1 MKRGLIILGIVMVM
15 AIIVVGLYQ
24 YNKPHRDIVSSTA
37 DYELSADELYNEFEG
52 DVETA
57 SGKYADKVITF
68 SGIISNV
75 QQNQAGGISILLKG
89 QKGSVNCE
97 IDPAISLNVES
108 LLKNTSVKIKGLC
121 VGYDDLL
128 QELQFKKCN
137 IIQ

>member
-1 MKRGLIILGIVMVM
+1 MKRGLIFSGTVLVI

-24 YNKPHRDIVSSTA
+24 YNKPHKDIASSTA

-52 DVETA
+52 DIEAA
-57 SGKYADKVITF
+57 SKRYADKVITF

-75 QQNQAGGISILLKG
+75 QQNQAGGYNILLKG
-89 QKGSVNCE
+89 QKGSINCE
-97 IDPAISLNVES
+97 IDPAMGLNAEN
-108 LLKNTSVKIKGLC
+108 LLENTSVKIKGLC